1 MKLSAK
7 TIIMGLAV
15 LAIAAAG
22 VYGLTQT
29 FGGKDAS
36 VTASKAG
43 LPAKG
48 KNTGDAGQPVNKYR
62 NRGSLM
68 PGMGF

>member
-7 TIIMGLAV
+7 TIIMGLAA
-15 LAIAAAG
+15 LAISAAG
-22 VYGLTQT
+22 VYSLTQT

-48 KNTGDAGQPVNKYR
+48 KKTDDGKPATKWGNK
-62 NRGSLM
+62 GPFTL
-68 PGMGF
+68 GMGF